1 MFICIILGNK
11 YVLNKDEM
19 RRFQVLEAENTTLT
33 NRLKSMTK
41 SVDLHMELLRRSEL
55 EVTSL
60 KSKLEDA
67 QQNYVKLNKDYEKF
81 QKDKGIDAVSLA
93 NLRKD
98 IIALRRENKDLYE
111 QLKNVSHHHIEQQ
124 EFMEIKQ
131 GKNDKY

>member
-1 MFICIILGNK
+1 
-11 YVLNKDEM
+11 M
-19 RRFQVLEAENTTLT
+19 RRFQILEAENTTLT

>member
-19 RRFQVLEAENTTLT
+19 RRFQILEAENTTLT

-124 EFMEIKQ
+124 EVMEIKQ